1 MAKLA
6 LAVIRMPRHM
16 MCVLVM
22 MLMPTATLIVIM
34 LFMLVMVLVPTATL
48 IILMLSILVVMMLML
63 LVCSVVIATAAFIV
77 IMLFMRVV
85 MLLMR
90 SVVIATAAVIM
101 MLCGM
106 LMRMAAAITMAML
119 RDMPHAAM
127 IVVLATVTTGTAFGM
142 VAIILS
148 TLNMAVHMSKA
159 AHLFR
164 GVTHFF

>member
-6 LAVIRMPRHM
+6 LAVIGMPRHM
-16 MCVLVM
+16 MCVLM
-22 MLMPTATLIVIM
+22 MVLMPAATLIVIM
-34 LFMLVMVLVPTATL
+34 LFMLVMVLVPAATL
-48 IILMLSILVVMMLML
+48 IVIMLIVLMVMMLML
-63 LVCSVVIATAAFIV
+63 LVCSVVIATAAFI
-77 IMLFMRVV
+77 
-85 MLLMR
+85 
-90 SVVIATAAVIM
+90 M
-101 MLCGM
+101 MLCCM

-142 VAIILS
+142 VAIIFIP
-148 TLNMAVHMSKA
+148 LNMSVHMSKA

>member
-1 MAKLA
+1 MANFT
-6 LAVIRMPRHM
+6 LAVIGMPRHM

-34 LFMLVMVLVPTATL
+34 LFMLVMVLVPTAT
-48 IILMLSILVVMMLML
+48 VVVLML
-63 LVCSVVIATAAFIV
+63 LMPVMMMLVSTATVIILILSVPSWAVS
-77 IMLFMRVV
+77 IML
-85 MLLMR
+85 
-90 SVVIATAAVIM
+90 IATAAVIM
-101 MLCGM
+101 MLCCM

-142 VAIILS
+142 VTIIFIP
-148 TLNMAVHMSKA
+148 LNMAVHMSKA
-159 AHLFR
+159 AHLLG

>member
-1 MAKLA
+1 MGMAKLA
-6 LAVIRMPRHM
+6 LAVIGMTRHM

-22 MLMPTATLIVIM
+22 MLVPTATVVVLM
-34 LFMLVMVLVPTATL
+34 LLMPVVMMLVPAATL
-48 IILMLSILVVMMLML
+48 IILMLSMLVVMMLML
-63 LVCSVVIATAAFIV
+63 LVC
-77 IMLFMRVV
+77 
-85 MLLMR
+85 

-142 VAIILS
+142 VAIIFIP
-148 TLNMAVHMSKA
+148 LNMSVHMSKA
-159 AHLFR
+159 THLLG

>member
-6 LAVIRMPRHM
+6 FAVIRMPRHM
-16 MCVLVM
+16 TCVLM
-22 MLMPTATLIVIM
+22 
-34 LFMLVMVLVPTATL
+34 MVLVPTATL
-48 IILMLSILVVMMLML
+48 IVLMLFMLMMMLMTAATLIVLMLFMLMMMLVPAATLIVIMIIVLMVMMLML
-63 LVCSVVIATAAFIV
+63 LLYSVVIATAAFI
-77 IMLFMRVV
+77 
-85 MLLMR
+85 
-90 SVVIATAAVIM
+90 M
-101 MLCGM
+101 MLCCM

-142 VAIILS
+142 VAIIFIP
-148 TLNMAVHMSKA
+148 LNMSVHMSKA

>member
-22 MLMPTATLIVIM
+22 MLVPTATLIVLV
-34 LFMLVMVLVPTATL
+34 LFMLV
-48 IILMLSILVVMMLML
+48 VVMLVTAATVVVLML
-63 LVCSVVIATAAFIV
+63 LMPVMMMLVSTATVIILILSVPSWALS
-77 IMLFMRVV
+77 IML
-85 MLLMR
+85 
-90 SVVIATAAVIM
+90 IATAAVIM

-148 TLNMAVHMSKA
+148 TLNMSVHMSKA

>member
-1 MAKLA
+1 MTKLA
-6 LAVIRMPRHM
+6 FAVIRMPRHM

-48 IILMLSILVVMMLML
+48 IIIMLSMLAVMMLML
-63 LVCSVVIATAAFIV
+63 LVSSI
-77 IMLFMRVV
+77 
-85 MLLMR
+85 
-90 SVVIATAAVIM
+90 VIATAAVIM
-101 MLCGM
+101 MLCCM

-142 VAIILS
+142 VAIIFIP
-148 TLNMAVHMSKA
+148 LNMAVHMSKA
-159 AHLFR
+159 AHLLG

>member
-1 MAKLA
+1 MT
-6 LAVIRMPRHM
+6 
-16 MCVLVM
+16 CVLVM
-22 MLMPTATLIVIM
+22 LLMPAATL
-34 LFMLVMVLVPTATL
+34 
-48 IILMLSILVVMMLML
+48 
-63 LVCSVVIATAAFIV
+63 IV

-106 LMRMAAAITMAML
+106 LMRMGTAITMAML
-119 RDMPHAAM
+119 RNMPHAAM

-142 VAIILS
+142 VAIIFIP
-148 TLNMAVHMSKA
+148 LNMAVHMSKA